1 MFQINICYNNLIFN
15 SRNINKTEE
24 EFNKVAKSWELLE
37 KMINVKK
44 IKKMRKNDE
53 KILIKFFIDENNK
66 DSLLKIFSQESY
78 EHFLKE
84 KNESNK
90 INSKKHKMEN
100 KEEIEVKDKIENKE
114 EIKIIDKIE
123 NKDKENKEQIE
134 NLKEILNY
142 YNRYL
147 FETKKED
154 IKLIENYINYGKGEI
169 NPEYLNELDNAKR
182 MNNRFQI
189 IKFIFNKKYKK
200 DKGTE
205 TEYNQVVKSWET
217 LEKMIYDKKIKKM
230 KSEIKKILIE
240 YFKDENNKKSL
251 LKIFNEDS
259 YEFFKNQ
266 KFEDKGKKENIDENK
281 IKELKEILN
290 YYNNYLFESKKED
303 IKKIEEIIKNK
314 KGNYEEY
321 IQKDLENARKM
332 NDRFNIINF
341 IFNSRNIN
349 KTEVEFNKVVKSWET
364 YEKMISD
371 KKIKKMRKNDE
382 KILIKFF
389 IEGNNKDSLLK
400 IFSQE
405 TYEYFLKE
413 KIEGHQ
419 ISSKKHKIENKDK
432 MDNKE
437 QIKSLDNIENKD
449 KENKEHIETINK
461 INNKDKEIA
470 EQIEKKEEM
479 ESKDKIEN
487 KDKQNKEQIKN
498 KEETEI
504 KDKIENKEELEKEE
518 NIENNKEIKGK
529 DKVNKE
535 KVENENK
542 IENKYNEDNKDKEE
556 NKNIDLNSLILKLIE
571 NYNKDG
577 NGNIKP
583 EYLNDLENEKMNSRI
598 HIIKYIFIEKYK
610 DTIIQKSKNE
620 LNKDV
625 QNWMKL
631 EKVVNDKKIKNISS
645 DLKRILTK
653 LFNDE
658 NNKLPLLK
666 IFNQDSYEFFISKT
680 NENNKKKDNNNNK
693 KEDKKDNGII
703 KETTVLKEIEDSKG
717 NKDITEIEDYLKE
730 NNIIKEGEEIKENKE
745 INIKNNDII
754 KKDEL
759 KEILN
764 YYNNYFFES
773 KIDDIKTINNSLEKS
788 EYKMDYL
795 EKYAKDLDE
804 IKKKNIIY
812 PIINLLYNS
821 RYEGKIKIEE
831 EFNKISNGWKD
842 IEEMITQKKI
852 KKMRKG
858 DKKILIKYFNDEK
871 NKDLLLKIF
880 SQDSYEFFK
889 KEGNENPNKNNLEIK
904 EVLNYYKNFLF
915 ESKKKDIEL
924 IENVMKDF
932 SIELNLEEYLKDLD
946 VAKKMNNRYFI
957 IERIYKSKYKDMHK
971 KENKLNEVV
980 KCWENYEKMINDKK
994 FKKMRLHD
1002 QFIIFQSFRDINN
1015 KDLFLN
1021 IFKNDIIQDFID
1033 DYLNKSN
1040 NQSYFNI

>member
-1 MFQINICYNNLIFN
+1 
-15 SRNINKTEE
+15 
-24 EFNKVAKSWELLE
+24 
-37 KMINVKK
+37 
-44 IKKMRKNDE
+44 
-53 KILIKFFIDENNK
+53 
-66 DSLLKIFSQESY
+66 
-78 EHFLKE
+78 
-84 KNESNK
+84 
-90 INSKKHKMEN
+90 
-100 KEEIEVKDKIENKE
+100 
-114 EIKIIDKIE
+114 
-123 NKDKENKEQIE
+123 
-134 NLKEILNY
+134 
-142 YNRYL
+142 
-147 FETKKED
+147 
-154 IKLIENYINYGKGEI
+154 
-169 NPEYLNELDNAKR
+169 
-182 MNNRFQI
+182 
-189 IKFIFNKKYKK
+189 
-200 DKGTE
+200 
-205 TEYNQVVKSWET
+205 
-217 LEKMIYDKKIKKM
+217 
-230 KSEIKKILIE
+230 
-240 YFKDENNKKSL
+240 
-251 LKIFNEDS
+251 
-259 YEFFKNQ
+259 
-266 KFEDKGKKENIDENK
+266 
-281 IKELKEILN
+281 
-290 YYNNYLFESKKED
+290 
-303 IKKIEEIIKNK
+303 
-314 KGNYEEY
+314 
-321 IQKDLENARKM
+321 
-332 NDRFNIINF
+332 
-341 IFNSRNIN
+341 
-349 KTEVEFNKVVKSWET
+349 
-364 YEKMISD
+364 
-371 KKIKKMRKNDE
+371 
-382 KILIKFF
+382 
-389 IEGNNKDSLLK
+389 
-400 IFSQE
+400 
-405 TYEYFLKE
+405 
-413 KIEGHQ
+413 
-419 ISSKKHKIENKDK
+419 
-432 MDNKE
+432 
-437 QIKSLDNIENKD
+437 
-449 KENKEHIETINK
+449 
-461 INNKDKEIA
+461 
-470 EQIEKKEEM
+470 
-479 ESKDKIEN
+479 
-487 KDKQNKEQIKN
+487 
-498 KEETEI
+498 
-504 KDKIENKEELEKEE
+504 
-518 NIENNKEIKGK
+518 
-529 DKVNKE
+529 
-535 KVENENK
+535 
-542 IENKYNEDNKDKEE
+542 
-556 NKNIDLNSLILKLIE
+556 
-571 NYNKDG
+571 
-577 NGNIKP
+577 
-583 EYLNDLENEKMNSRI
+583 MNSRI

-631 EKVVNDKKIKNISS
+631 EKVVNDKKIKNIKS

-666 IFNQDSYEFFISKT
+666 IFNQDSYEFFKSKS
-680 NENNKKKDNNNNK
+680 NENNIKKDNNNNK

-745 INIKNNDII
+745 IKIKNNDVI